1 MKREP
6 PSAAVEMRHLRLIAA
21 ILEHGSMTAAGQVLN
36 LTQSALSH
44 QLRELETRLRSPL
57 FVRTARRMVLTPT
70 GERLADI
77 AKTVLP
83 QIDGFERQV
92 QDGDLEEARGSIRIA
107 TQCHTAYHWL
117 PAVMKGFVDRW
128 PSVKLRVAVEHTSS
142 PISALREGSL
152 DLALIYTK
160 GNDRRIRYE
169 RLFDD
174 EMVLITSPDHRLAK
188 LGHIPVDALA
198 DEHLYVYT
206 TLARHSVVMHDI
218 LEAAGVEPRQITR
231 LQLTEAIIEL
241 VAAGMGV
248 AILAKWA
255 VAPAV
260 QSGAVRMV
268 RLGKEGHSRTWYAA
282 MRSSEVIAAY
292 HFDLIELFRRHLG
305 VGPAFL
311 ASPQRHAS

>member
-1 MKREP
+1 
-6 PSAAVEMRHLRLIAA
+6 V
-21 ILEHGSMTAAGQVLN
+21 
-36 LTQSALSH
+36 
-44 QLRELETRLRSPL
+44 
-57 FVRTARRMVLTPT
+57 
-70 GERLADI
+70 
-77 AKTVLP
+77 
-83 QIDGFERQV
+83 DGFERQV
-92 QDGDLEEARGSIRIA
+92 QEGELEEPHGSIRIA

-128 PSVKLRVAVEHTSS
+128 PSVKLRVAVEHT
-142 PISALREGSL
+142 PAPLTALREGSL
-152 DLALIYTK
+152 DLALIYTR

-174 EMVLITSPDHRLAK
+174 EMVLITSPDHRLGT
-188 LGHIPVDALA
+188 LGHTPVDALA
-198 DEHLYVYT
+198 DEHLYVYSS
-206 TLARHSVVMHDI
+206 LARHSVVMHDI
-218 LEAAGVEPRQITR
+218 LEAAGVQPRQITR

-292 HFDLIELFRRHLG
+292 HFDLIELFRRHLA
-305 VGPAFL
+305 VGPSFL
-311 ASPQRHAS
+311 STHRHAS